1 MSKIASYLQEHLQG
15 EVVTTAAVRQHF
27 SRDGSILTQTP
38 SLIVYPYGV
47 NDIRKVTR
55 FAWQLAQKGHAL
67 PITPRGSGS
76 SNTGAAIGTGIT
88 LSTPAHFN
96 KILEL
101 DTKQQL
107 ARLQPGVNFNVF
119 QEAMKTHGLYMP
131 IMPATSLYSTVGGA
145 IANNSM
151 TRKSVKYSDMR
162 KWVNQ
167 LEVVLANGEVIQTG
181 RISKR
186 ELSKKKGLATLEGEI
201 YRKIDGLITDNQQL
215 IEDEIVARASYTNA
229 GYSGLAEVKQKN
241 GSFDLTP
248 LFVGAQGTLGIIT
261 EMIVKLTS
269 YIPQS
274 QLLTI
279 SFESLADAHDA
290 LDSLQQLAPSSV
302 EFLERQTLDLVQGQG
317 LNISA
322 VLEEGAKTPAALLFV
337 EFDDPG
343 RKQARKAKKA
353 AKAFQKAGHYV
364 QLSSDLDEQADW
376 WQVFFSVQAA
386 VINGEIDGRVPL
398 PMTEDAS
405 VPREAFEKYIEGV
418 YDLAKKQ
425 RITTAM
431 WGHAGDNIFQVY
443 PFLDLR
449 RLSDRQK
456 VKKFTESY
464 YEMVLKFGGS
474 VAAKYGEGRLRS
486 PLAASEYSQEMV
498 QVFEEIKHIID
509 PQNVFNTNVKV
520 GTQLANAPGLLEIV
534 AEEYD
539 HARSSD
545 YLPRV

>member
-15 EVVTTAAVRQHF
+15 EVITTAAVRKHF

-38 SLIVYPYGV
+38 NLIVYPYGI

-55 FAWQLAQKGHAL
+55 FAYQLAQKGHAL

-88 LSTPAHFN
+88 ISTPAHFN

-119 QEAMKTHGLYMP
+119 QEAMKTHGLCLP
-131 IMPATSLYSTVGGA
+131 IFPSSSLYSTIGGA
-145 IANNSM
+145 VSNNTM
-151 TRKSVKYSDMR
+151 TRKSIKYGDMR
-162 KWVNQ
+162 KWVDQ

-181 RISKR
+181 RINKK
-186 ELSKKKGLATLEGEI
+186 ELNKKKGLQTLEGEI
-201 YRKIDGLITDNQQL
+201 YRKIDGLITDNQQM
-215 IEDEIVARASYTNA
+215 IEEEIVSRSSYTNA

-248 LFVGAQGTLGIIT
+248 LFVGAQGTLGMIT
-261 EMIVKLTS
+261 EMIIRLTP
-269 YIPQS
+269 YTPQT
-274 QLLTI
+274 QLVTI

-290 LDSLQQLAPSSV
+290 LDALQQLQPSSI
-302 EFLERQTLDLVQGQG
+302 EFVDQQTLDLVQSQG
-317 LNISA
+317 LDVSA
-322 VLEEGAKTPAALLFV
+322 VLEEGAKTPAALLFI
-337 EFDDPG
+337 EFDDAG
-343 RKQARKAKKA
+343 RKQAKKAKKA
-353 AKAFQKAGHYV
+353 AKGFQKAGHYV
-364 QLSSDLDEQADW
+364 QMSSDLDEQASW
-376 WQVFFSVQAA
+376 WQVLFSIQAA

-398 PMTEDAS
+398 PLTEDAS
-405 VPREAFEKYIEGV
+405 VPREAFEKYVAGV

-425 RITTAM
+425 RVSIAM

-449 RLSDRQK
+449 RLNDRQK
-456 VKKFTESY
+456 VKKFTEGY
-464 YEMVLKFGGS
+464 YELVLKLGGS
-474 VAAKYGEGRLRS
+474 VAARYGEGRLRS
-486 PLAASEYSQEMV
+486 PLAASEYSQEMIEL
-498 QVFEEIKHIID
+498 FEEVKHAID

-534 AEEYD
+534 ADEYN
-539 HARSSD
+539 HARLSD
-545 YLPRV
+545 FLPRL